1 MSTEQGIEVIFIV
14 EEDTDSGGFSATCSR
29 WGIYT
34 QGENLDDLRQMVRE
48 ATALRFEDEPE
59 QPKQIRLHFIRD
71 EVIAA

>member
-1 MSTEQGIEVIFIV
+1 MSEEQDFEVIFIV
-14 EEDTDSGGFSATCSR
+14 EVDEASGGYAATCSR

-48 ATALRFEDEPE
+48 ATALRFEGEPE